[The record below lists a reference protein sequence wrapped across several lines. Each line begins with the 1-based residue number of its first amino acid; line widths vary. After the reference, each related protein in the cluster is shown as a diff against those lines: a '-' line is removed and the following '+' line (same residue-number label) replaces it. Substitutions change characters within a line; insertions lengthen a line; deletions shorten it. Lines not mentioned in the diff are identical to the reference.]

1 MKKQSNKSHWCRIV
15 MNNATQNIIA
25 SLAVTE
31 LEALEVSGQAWKSTP
46 FKTYTTVSYPQF
58 DICNVDAEH
67 NQSVDIVIAE
77 QVFEHV
83 KNPFKGVTNVY
94 NMLRPNGY
102 FLITTPFF
110 LKVHGAPMD
119 YWRWTS
125 DGLKTMLE
133 DCGFFV
139 EISDS
144 WGNKDCV
151 VGSLTEWKTYE
162 DGLNLDNEP
171 DFPVVC
177 WALAKKLP
185 KE

>member
-1 MKKQSNKSHWCRIV
+1 MKTKSNQTHWCRMI
-15 MNNATQNIIA
+15 MNKSTQSIIE
-25 SLAVTE
+25 SLPVAE
-31 LEALEVSGQAWKSTP
+31 LDALEISGHAWGSVS
-46 FKTYTTVSYPQF
+46 FKNYTTVSYPEF
-58 DICNVDAEH
+58 DICNVGSEH
-67 NQSVDIVIAE
+67 SESIDVVIAE

-83 KNPFKGVTNVY
+83 KNPFKGVANVY

-133 DCGFFV
+133 DCGFSV

-151 VGSLTEWKTYE
+151 VGNLTEWKTYQ

-171 DFPVVC
+171 EFPVVC
-177 WALAKKLP
+177 WALAKKL
-185 KE
+185 KA

>member
-1 MKKQSNKSHWCRIV
+1 
-15 MNNATQNIIA
+15 MNNATRSIME
-25 SLAVTE
+25 SLPVDK
-31 LEALEVSGQAWKSTP
+31 LDALEISGHAWQSTP
-46 FKTYTTVSYPQF
+46 FKTYTILSYPQF
-58 DICNVDAEH
+58 DICNIEPEH
-67 NQSVDIVIAE
+67 IQSMDIIIAE

-133 DCGFFV
+133 DCGFVV
-139 EISDS
+139 EISQS
-144 WGNKDCV
+144 WGNRDCV
-151 VGSLTEWKTYE
+151 IDNLTQWRDYE

-177 WALAKKLP
+177 WALAQKQKA
-185 KE
+185 